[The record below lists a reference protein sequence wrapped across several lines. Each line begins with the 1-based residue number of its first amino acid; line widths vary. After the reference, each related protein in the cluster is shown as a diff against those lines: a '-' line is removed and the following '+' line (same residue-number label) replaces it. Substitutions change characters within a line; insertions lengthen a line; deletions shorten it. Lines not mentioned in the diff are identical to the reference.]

1 MSKKTIALT
10 WGWTWG
16 HIIPLLSVYNYF
28 KEEDNYNFL
37 WIGDETGLEAEI
49 AEQNNIEFHDIA
61 AGKIRRYFDWR
72 NFYEPLKNLTGF
84 FQGLYYIWKYK
95 IDIIFSKWGYV
106 SMPLAIAGKLMRKK
120 IYIHESDIKMWL
132 ANKVVSK
139 VATKVFNS
147 FPNNNPSAFQAA
159 PFNTKGSQ
167 KEDKYVTTGQ
177 IMNPELLEWLT
188 NLKLEENRKLKVLVI
203 AGSQGSTIIFENLLK
218 IIPDLPNIEFEIILW
233 EKNKHFKEKLNIFT
247 NTIVHDFVN
256 QKKLWQIYK
265 QTDIAITRGS
275 ATVLAELYYFG
286 IHSIIIPITNAGNHQ
301 IHNAKYYK
309 EKIWSDI
316 LDENKNLFLELFRK
330 LDKYKN
336 LRKKDLNLEW
346 FFDAMKIIEKEIK

>member
-1 MSKKTIALT
+1 MKKTIALT
-10 WGWTWG
+10 WGWTGW
-16 HIIPLLSVYNYF
+16 HIIPLLSFYNYF

-37 WIGDETGLEAEI
+37 WVGEETGLEAEI

-72 NFYEPLKNLTGF
+72 NFYEPLKNITWI
-84 FQGLYYIWKYK
+84 FQGIYYIWKYK
-95 IDIIFSKWGYV
+95 IDIIFSKWWFV
-106 SMPLAIAGKLMRKK
+106 SLPLSIAGKIMWKK
-120 IYIHESDIKMWL
+120 IYIHESDIKMGL
-132 ANKVVSK
+132 ANKVISK
-139 VATKVFNS
+139 IATKVFSS
-147 FPNNNPSAFQAA
+147 FP
-159 PFNTKGSQ
+159 
-167 KEDKYVTTGQ
+167 KEWVKTITTGQ
-177 IMNPELLEWLT
+177 IMNPELLEWL
-188 NLKLEENRKLKVLVI
+188 NDLNLEENKKLKVLVI

-218 IIPDLPNIEFEIILW
+218 IIPDLSNIQFEIILW
-233 EKNKHFKEKLNIFT
+233 EKNKHFKEKFNIFT
-247 NTIVHDFVN
+247 NTIVHEFVN

-301 IHNAKYYK
+301 IYNAEYYQK
-309 EKIWSDI
+309 LVWSDI

>member
-1 MSKKTIALT
+1 MSWNKKTIALT

-16 HIIPLLSVYNYF
+16 HIIPLLSIYNYL

-37 WIGDETGLEAEI
+37 WVGEETGLEADI
-49 AEQNNIEFHDIA
+49 AEENNIDFHDIA

-84 FQGLYYIWKYK
+84 FQWLYYIWKYK
-95 IDIIFSKWGYV
+95 IDIVFSKWGYV
-106 SMPLAIAGKLMRKK
+106 SMPLAIAAKVMRKK

-132 ANKVVSK
+132 ANKVVAR
-139 VATKVFNS
+139 VATKVFTA
-147 FPNNNPSAFQAA
+147 FPSEWKKNI
-159 PFNTKGSQ
+159 
-167 KEDKYVTTGQ
+167 TTGQ
-177 IMNPELLEWLT
+177 IMNPELLEWLD
-188 NLKLEENRKLKVLVI
+188 NLKLEENKKLKVLVI
-203 AGSQGSTIIFENLLK
+203 AWSQGSTIIFENLLK

-233 EKNKHFKEKLNIFT
+233 EKNGHFKEKLNVFI
-247 NTIVHDFVN
+247 NTIIHDFVD
-256 QKKLWQIYK
+256 QKTLWKIYK

-286 IHSIIIPITNAGNHQ
+286 IHSIIIPITNAWNHQ
-301 IHNAKYYK
+301 IYNAKYYQ

-316 LDENKNLFLELFRK
+316 LDENKNLSLEIFRK
-330 LDKYKN
+330 LKKYES

>member
-1 MSKKTIALT
+1 MKKTIALT
-10 WGWTWG
+10 WGWTGW
-16 HIIPLLSVYNYF
+16 HIIPLLSFYNYF

-37 WIGDETGLEAEI
+37 WVGEETGLEAEI

-72 NFYEPLKNLTGF
+72 NFYEPLKNITWI
-84 FQGLYYIWKYK
+84 FQGIYYIWKYK
-95 IDIIFSKWGYV
+95 IDIIFSKWWFV
-106 SMPLAIAGKLMRKK
+106 SLPLSIAGKIMWKK
-120 IYIHESDIKMWL
+120 IYIHESDIKMGL
-132 ANKVVSK
+132 ANKVISK
-139 VATKVFNS
+139 IATKVFSS
-147 FPNNNPSAFQAA
+147 FP
-159 PFNTKGSQ
+159 
-167 KEDKYVTTGQ
+167 KEWVKTITTGQ
-177 IMNPELLEWLT
+177 IMNPELLEWL
-188 NLKLEENRKLKVLVI
+188 NDLNLEENKKLKVLVI

-233 EKNKHFKEKLNIFT
+233 EKNKHFKEKFNIFT
-247 NTIVHDFVN
+247 NTIVHEFVN

-301 IHNAKYYK
+301 IYNAEYYQK
-309 EKIWSDI
+309 LVWSDI